1 MIISI
6 DPAFSTDKD
15 SDDASIAVVGR
26 HLITNQRYLFDLY
39 AGTSAPSVTINYAF
53 MFLDTWTMNGF
64 NISKMSVETVNINKR
79 QQEFVKT
86 LKEAMNQRNKPV
98 PIYDYKPIGKKDD
111 RIKFTLEPIISSNR
125 LHIIK

>member
-79 QQEFVKT
+79 QEIKWSLLT
-86 LKEAMNQRNKPV
+86 MNITVLNIKLPQLIGTRN
-98 PIYDYKPIGKKDD
+98 
-111 RIKFTLEPIISSNR
+111 F
-125 LHIIK
+125 